1 MIAQPCRLAVGGRID
16 RATAF
21 TLRFN
26 GRDIAAYAGDT
37 LASALLANGVRVVGR
52 SFKYH
57 RPRGV
62 FSAGVEEPNA
72 LVQLRQGGRGEPN
85 SRATTVEAFPGL
97 EAASQ
102 GGWPSVD
109 FDIGAVLGAF
119 SRFMP
124 AGFYYKTFIGP
135 GRGTAWWM
143 FCERFIR
150 RGAGGRAGDPGRTGP
165 RARRRAA
172 RPARRR
178 ARRCLARRRARRT
191 AGDGE
196 PAHPHPHHRLRRL

>member
-1 MIAQPCRLAVGGRID
+1 MIAQPCRLATGGRID
-16 RATAF
+16 RAAAF

-72 LVQLRQGGRGEPN
+72 LVQLRQGGRSEPN

-97 EAASQ
+97 EATSQ

-124 AGFYYKTFIGP
+124 AGFYYKTFIVP
-135 GRGTAWWM
+135 AVAPRGGCSASVSSAAPPPPAAWPTRPTPTAT
-143 FCERFIR
+143 R
-150 RGAGGRAGDPGRTGP
+150 RSTPSAT
-165 RARRRAA
+165 
-172 RPARRR
+172 
-178 ARRCLARRRARRT
+178 CW
-191 AGDGE
+191 
-196 PAHPHPHHRLRRL
+196 